1 MGADTAHRE
10 PGARVRRVGRVAD
23 VDHGQGRARRV
34 EATETGSDRE
44 KMIIIAH
51 LLSGIINLE
60 CKSSS
65 IEFIFGNIIGWF
77 ENETLP
83 WGQMLLLLLIPT
95 ETGSGP
101 VRRR

>member
-60 CKSSS
+60 FKSSFL
-65 IEFIFGNIIGWF
+65 EFIFGNTSLDGLK
-77 ENETLP
+77 TKLYR
-83 WGQMLLLLLIPT
+83 G
-95 ETGSGP
+95 
-101 VRRR
+101 VRCYFYF